1 MPIRYFL
8 PFLGKGRGCAVS
20 TGLSQTRLL
29 PQNSFK
35 KKKKKKKLKT
45 IVAKVTKHQR
55 PLFPFSVCKAS
66 RGPFRFSL
74 LNFKRKDKL
83 FDF

>member
-1 MPIRYFL
+1 MPIRQFL
-8 PFLGKGRGCAVS
+8 PLLGKGRGCAVS

-29 PQNSFK
+29 PQNSL
-35 KKKKKKKLKT
+35 KKKKKKLKT
-45 IVAKVTKHQR
+45 IVAKVTKRQR
-55 PLFPFSVCKAS
+55 PLFPLFLCKAS

-74 LNFKRKDKL
+74 LNFKRKDVL